1 MKFRIYKVNDSL
13 QLIRKITAELNYE
26 ERNT

>member
-1 MKFRIYKVNDSL
+1 MMFRIYKVNDSL